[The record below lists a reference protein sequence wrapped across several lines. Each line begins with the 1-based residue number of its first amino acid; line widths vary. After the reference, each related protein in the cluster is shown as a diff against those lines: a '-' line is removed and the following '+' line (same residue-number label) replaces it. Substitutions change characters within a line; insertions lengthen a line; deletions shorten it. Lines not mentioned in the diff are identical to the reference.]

1 MKKATAEDTKKLSSH
16 TSKHSI
22 PSSKSDG
29 SVQGHSGIKND
40 FAKPSVK
47 SNSSKHS
54 THGSAQKPSH
64 KPKPPFT
71 PQQLAAATLSKP
83 KPKLPVPTHEG
94 SSKEHSNHS
103 SQEPVLN
110 SIGSDDTV
118 KMKQKSGD
126 SLSLEAYKQK
136 KAKQNELLQ
145 QQQQLQQQQLPQHRH
160 TSKRPLSG
168 ADEHKPK
175 KFKEFVSLSDAQKKE
190 HYRRQFVKQQ
200 QQPVMQ
206 HLPPL
211 PPPLPKGSGNSPP
224 PPPPPLR

>member
-1 MKKATAEDTKKLSSH
+1 MTAEDTKKLSSH
-16 TSKHSI
+16 TAKHSM

-54 THGSAQKPSH
+54 AHSSAQKPSH

-83 KPKLPVPTHEG
+83 KPKLPTHEG

-103 SQEPVLN
+103 SQELVVN
-110 SIGSDDTV
+110 STVSDETV
-118 KMKQKSGD
+118 KMKHKSGD

-136 KAKQNELLQ
+136 KAAKQNEIL
-145 QQQQLQQQQLPQHRH
+145 QQQLQQLPQQHHRH
-160 TSKRPLSG
+160 ASKRPLSG
-168 ADEHKPK
+168 ADEHKSK
-175 KFKEFVSLSDAQKKE
+175 KFKELASLSDAQKKE
-190 HYRRQFVKQQ
+190 QYRRQFVKQ

>member
-1 MKKATAEDTKKLSSH
+1 MTAEDTKKLSSH
-16 TSKHSI
+16 TTKHSI

-29 SVQGHSGIKND
+29 SLQGHSGIKND

-47 SNSSKHS
+47 LNSSKHS
-54 THGSAQKPSH
+54 AHGSAQKPSH

-83 KPKLPVPTHEG
+83 KPKLPTHEG
-94 SSKEHSNHS
+94 GSKEHSNHS
-103 SQEPVLN
+103 SQEHVVN
-110 SIGSDDTV
+110 STASDETM
-118 KMKQKSGD
+118 KMKHKSGD

-145 QQQQLQQQQLPQHRH
+145 QQQQLQQLPQQHHRH
-160 TSKRPLSG
+160 SSKRPLSG
-168 ADEHKPK
+168 ADEHKSK
-175 KFKEFVSLSDAQKKE
+175 KLKELAALSDAQKKE
-190 HYRRQFVKQQ
+190 QYRRQFVKQH

-206 HLPPL
+206 HLTPL